1 MGRSLLFIILVF
13 FVSSVAHAD
22 DVGSTTLVYKGA
34 PGFWFPEATATK
46 MLQDLEELPLLRQK
60 ADLLELKVAQLE
72 QLNLLLKSELDVSDQ
87 ISAKWKLSFDEQLK
101 VTTLQQAHYEE
112 QLAVEKKWYKA
123 PALWFSVGVLLT
135 SALAIGLNYGLSETR

>member
-1 MGRSLLFIILVF
+1 MRLAIFIAVLLF
-13 FVSSVAHAD
+13 SSAAYAED
-22 DVGSTTLVYKGA
+22 TGSVVLAYKGVQ
-34 PGFWFPEATATK
+34 GFWFPEETATQ

-87 ISAKWKLSFDEQLK
+87 ISVKWKLSFDEQLK